1 MEARPNHNKH
11 PMPNLPFPSLV
22 LQNSN
27 PILQLKYIY
36 LPPGYVESNIFLI
49 KKYKIILLK
58 YNLMNFKV
66 YKYIF

>member
-11 PMPNLPFPSLV
+11 LMPNLLFPSHV

-36 LPPGYVESNIFLI
+36 LPPGMLRVINFN
-49 KKYKIILLK
+49 KKIEIIITQVQPDGLQD
-58 YNLMNFKV
+58 
-66 YKYIF
+66 I